1 MANGG
6 AEYLQQLRACRATG
20 IESALDEGVTTD
32 TAIEPV
38 WQKDSRSEI
47 LAHLRNLDVLL
58 KMAVAR
64 ARVLYGESENEGA
77 FQGLYISEQEI
88 DSLLEREGGESLGFD
103 ETVSEALRKFR
114 SSSRIAALS
123 ERWEFT
129 DFDNAVLVLA
139 LAPELDLRYE
149 RIYAYLQD
157 DVTRRRPS
165 VDLALNLFCDS
176 PEARVEH
183 RSRFAPEAP
192 LLHSGLLRLLPDS
205 SQVEPPLLAQYL
217 RLDERAIRTLLGDD
231 GLDSR
236 LVSFCERDSFP
247 ARRVDLGDQS
257 DIVRRLPAFAATAEN
272 GGRHVRMLFS
282 GPATASKRQ
291 AVEALAAAN
300 QMPLL
305 SADMERNAAWRTEPV
320 EIASLLVREATLYD
334 PILFISG
341 LEPTTAE
348 EAAAKSFIET
358 LINYSGVIVIASES
372 PLVALLAGSDRFL
385 NIPFALPDYDTRHAL
400 WRQLTIEAGIE
411 ASPDTLTKLAN
422 NFQLSPE
429 QIAAAVHTARQRLE
443 WRITASGNLATDD
456 TATELLA
463 AARGQTGVELAALT
477 SKLKPVYRWK
487 DIVLPEDT
495 LEQLKEICRRVTY
508 SHDVLERGGF
518 GKKLSA
524 GKGVAA
530 LFAGSS
536 GTGKT
541 MAAEVIANE
550 LGLDLFRID
559 LSSVV
564 SKYIGET
571 EKNLER
577 IFTAAARSNSVL
589 LFDEADSLF
598 GKRSAV
604 NDAHDRYANIEIS
617 YLLQKMEQYEGITIL
632 TSNLRGNIDEAF
644 WRRLAFTVH
653 FPFPEEAT
661 RLEIWKR
668 IWPPETTV
676 SSDVDFAALA
686 RRFKLSG
693 GNIRNIGLAGAFLAA
708 AQSRPVCMA
717 DILHATRREYA
728 KVGKNLTAAELE
740 GDSQ

>member
-1 MANGG
+1 VA
-6 AEYLQQLRACRATG
+6 
-20 IESALDEGVTTD
+20 TD
-32 TAIEPV
+32 TAIDPV

-47 LAHLRNLDVLL
+47 LSHLRNLDVLL

-64 ARVLYGESENEGA
+64 SRVFHAASEDEGA

-88 DSLLEREGGESLGFD
+88 DSLMEREGGETFGFD
-103 ETVSEALRKFR
+103 ETVLEVISNFR
-114 SSSRIAALS
+114 SSARIEALS
-123 ERWEFT
+123 ERWNLT
-129 DFDNAVLVLA
+129 DFDNAVLMLA
-139 LAPELDLRYE
+139 LAPEVDLRYE

-165 VDLALNLFCDS
+165 VDLALNLLCDS
-176 PEARVEH
+176 PETRVAQ

-192 LLHSGLLRLLPDS
+192 LIRSGLLRLLPDS
-205 SQVEPPLLAQYL
+205 TQVEPPLLAQYL

-236 LVSFCERDSFP
+236 LVSFCERGSFP
-247 ARRVDLGDQS
+247 AKRADLGDQS

-272 GGRHVRMLFS
+272 GGRLVRLLFS
-282 GPATASKRQ
+282 GPATSSKRE

-300 QMPLL
+300 QMTLL
-305 SADMERNAAWRTEPV
+305 TADMERDAAWRTEPV
-320 EIASLLVREATLYD
+320 EIASLLTREATLYD
-334 PILFISG
+334 SMLFVSG
-341 LEPTTAE
+341 LKPSTAE

-358 LINYSGVIVIASES
+358 LINYPGIIVIASES
-372 PLVALLAGSDRFL
+372 PLVALLAGSDKFL
-385 NIPFALPDYDTRHAL
+385 NVPFTLPDYDIRRAQWQRLAT
-400 WRQLTIEAGIE
+400 EAGIE
-411 ASPDTLTKLAN
+411 VSNDTLSKLSN
-422 NFQLSPE
+422 NFQLAPE
-429 QIAAAVHTARQRLE
+429 QIAAAVDTARQRLE
-443 WRITASGNLATDD
+443 WRITASGKLVAND

-463 AARGQTGVELAALT
+463 AARGQTGLELAALT
-477 SKLKPVYRWK
+477 SKLKPVYRWQ

-508 SHDVLERGGF
+508 SHDVLESGGF
-518 GKKLSA
+518 ARKLSA
-524 GKGVAA
+524 GKGVSA
-530 LFAGSS
+530 LFAGPS

-571 EKNLER
+571 EQNLER
-577 IFTAAARSNSVL
+577 IFAAAVRSNSVL

-598 GKRSAV
+598 GKRSEV

-632 TSNLRGNIDEAF
+632 TSNLRGNIDEGF
-644 WRRLAFTVH
+644 WRRLAFAIH
-653 FPFPEEAT
+653 FPFPEEVT

-668 IWPPETTV
+668 IWPPETSV

-686 RRFKLSG
+686 QRFKLSG
-693 GNIRNIGLAGAFLAA
+693 GNIRNIGLAAAFLAA
-708 AQSRPVCMA
+708 AESRSVSMA
-717 DILHATRREYA
+717 DLLHATRREYA

-740 GDSQ
+740 GGVQ

>member
-1 MANGG
+1 VG
-6 AEYLQQLRACRATG
+6 ASNINNNLGWVEATG
-20 IESALDEGVTTD
+20 IESALDEVVTTD
-32 TAIEPV
+32 AALEPV

-47 LAHLRNLDVLL
+47 LTHLRSLDALL

-64 ARVLYGESENEGA
+64 ARVLYAESENEGA

-88 DSLLEREGGESLGFD
+88 DSLLDRERGESFGFD
-103 ETVSEALRKFR
+103 ETVAEALHKFR
-114 SSSRIAALS
+114 SSTRIAALD
-123 ERWEFT
+123 ERWAFT

-176 PEARVEH
+176 PEARVEQ
-183 RSRFAPEAP
+183 RSRFAPDAP
-192 LLHSGLLRLLPDS
+192 LLRSGLLRLLSDS

-236 LVSFCERDSFP
+236 LVSFCEREHFP
-247 ARRVDLGDQS
+247 ARRLDLGDQN

-272 GGRHVRMLFS
+272 GGRPVRLLFS
-282 GPATASKRQ
+282 GPATSSKRQ

-305 SADMERNAAWRTEPV
+305 AADMQRYAAWRTEPV

-334 PILFISG
+334 PILFVGG
-341 LEPTTAE
+341 LEPAAAE
-348 EAAAKSFIET
+348 EAAAKSLIEI
-358 LINYSGVIVIASES
+358 LVNYPGIVVLASES
-372 PLVALLAGSDRFL
+372 PLVAAIAGSDKFL
-385 NIPFALPDYDTRHAL
+385 NIPFTLPDYDTRRAL
-400 WRQLTIEAGIE
+400 WQRLTAEAGIE
-411 ASPDTLTKLAN
+411 ASPDWLAKLSN
-422 NFQLSPE
+422 NFQLAPE

-443 WRITASGNLATDD
+443 WQITASGKLETKD
-456 TATELLA
+456 TGTELLA

-477 SKLKPVYRWK
+477 SKLKPVYRWT

-495 LEQLKEICRRVTY
+495 REQLKEICRRVTY
-508 SHDVLERGGF
+508 SHEVMERGGF

-524 GKGVAA
+524 GKGVAV

-598 GKRSAV
+598 GKRSSV
-604 NDAHDRYANIEIS
+604 NDAHDRYANIEVS
-617 YLLQKMEQYEGITIL
+617 YLLQKMEQYEGLTIL

-661 RLEIWKR
+661 RLEIWKG
-668 IWPPETTV
+668 IWPPETKV
-676 SSDVDFAALA
+676 SEDVDFAALA
-686 RRFKLSG
+686 RRFRLSG
-693 GNIRNIGLAGAFLAA
+693 GNIRNIGLAAAFQAA
-708 AQSRPVCMA
+708 AQSRPVNMA

-740 GDSQ
+740 GEIQ